1 MYCPGFTSAYE
12 PNDHGLRSHA
22 LRITR
27 PFHAAADGGAIG
39 KIRTGDLIR
48 FDAEKGEL
56 DVLINEAEW
65 LAREHAHADL
75 RKNAHGTGRELFA
88 GFRSLSSS
96 AETGAMSFGGD
107 FA

>member
-1 MYCPGFTSAYE
+1 M
-12 PNDHGLRSHA
+12 
-22 LRITR
+22 
-27 PFHAAADGGAIG
+27 
-39 KIRTGDLIR
+39 
-48 FDAEKGEL
+48 
-56 DVLINEAEW
+56 LINEAEW